1 MTTEVKAPDA
11 PQGASGPARSFKIE
25 SMIFVG
31 LLIVLSIFIL
41 IFAGTIREPVGSA
54 SAIGAKA
61 FPYAVGIL
69 MLISSVALLI
79 GQIRGNYGSPDE
91 GEDIDSEAKTSWV
104 TVGIVGVSFL
114 SLLVT
119 IPHLGWPLAV
129 TILFAGAAISLGAK
143 RWWMAIIVGFIIGV
157 ITQVAFAN
165 GLGLSL
171 PATGTLTSWIG
182 L

>member
-1 MTTEVKAPDA
+1 MV
-11 PQGASGPARSFKIE
+11 
-25 SMIFVG
+25 FVG
-31 LLIVLSIFIL
+31 MLIALSVFIL

-79 GQIRGNYGSPDE
+79 GQLRGRFGSPDE
-91 GEDIDSEAKTSWV
+91 GEDIDPDAKTSWV

-129 TILFAGAAISLGAK
+129 TILFAGAAIALGAK
-143 RWWMAIIVGFIIGV
+143 KWWMAIIVGLIIGV